1 MSNREENGLV
11 VCGIAGSL
19 RADSYNRALLRAA
32 VELAPPG
39 LQLRVFDRVGNL
51 PLFDQDVEADGD
63 PEPVAALKRAILESA
78 ALLIAS
84 PEYSRSVT
92 GVLKNALDW
101 AARPPRNPTLSG
113 KPVAIMGASPGRFG
127 TVNSQRT
134 LREILRACGCQVMPR
149 PELYVGGAADVFD
162 EKGRLADEAT
172 QKRLQR
178 LLDALA
184 EWSSA

>member
-1 MSNREENGLV
+1 MSETERRV
-11 VCGIAGSL
+11 AVCGFAGSL

-32 VELAPPG
+32 VEMAPPG
-39 LQLRVFDRVGNL
+39 MEVHVFDRVGDL
-51 PLFDQDVEADGD
+51 PLFDQDVEAEGY
-63 PEPVAALKRAILESA
+63 PEPVAALKKAILESD

-101 AARPPRNPTLSG
+101 AARPPREPTLTG

-149 PELYVGGAADVFD
+149 PELYVGGAHGLFD
-162 EKGRLADEAT
+162 DEMRLTDEAT
-172 QKRLQR
+172 RER
-178 LLDALA
+178 LLGLLEALV
-184 EWSSA
+184 EWSRG